1 MKKTIRKTAIA
12 AALFVAALAST
23 FQANAQDEKL
33 SYSKARHSAI
43 GITVDN
49 ATGAAYV
56 IKDKNGNIV
65 LQGKIKNN
73 KTFFISTA
81 KLSKGSYQFVIG
93 SLVLQEF
100 EIL

>member
-1 MKKTIRKTAIA
+1 MKKIIRNTAIA
-12 AALFVAALAST
+12 AALFVATIAST
-23 FQANAQDEKL
+23 FQANAQDERL
-33 SYSKARHSAI
+33 SYNKAHHSTI

-56 IKDKNGNIV
+56 IKDKNGNIAV
-65 LQGKIKNN
+65 QGKIKNN
-73 KTFFISTA
+73 KTFFISTSR
-81 KLSKGSYQFVIG
+81 LNKGSYQFVIG